1 MELYRFPFAQIKKVT
16 SQMPFPR
23 LTWAGLLVA
32 TLGWGF
38 LLAFPLLAPQEAT
51 GAASGDIHDPGR
63 FIVIFGE
70 NAVMTGFAL
79 ALLGALERVLT
90 LLGRNVSMAPAPSR
104 PGHRQNNNQVS
115 MPNQGH
121 SAHAPTAPF
130 LSQRFA
136 NELLAHRSSN
146 GGSSPRMS
154 DDGPPPRAPNDVITR
169 GALNGRDYVLFRDG
183 SVVVETLLGPRRFPS
198 IAEAQEFIGAN

>member
-1 MELYRFPFAQIKKVT
+1 MELNRFPFAQIKEVT

-51 GAASGDIHDPGR
+51 GVATGEFRDPGR

-90 LLGRNVSMAPAPSR
+90 LLSRSASTAPTQSR
-104 PGHRQNNNQVS
+104 PSQRQNAPVA
-115 MPNQGH
+115 MPSQGH
-121 SAHAPTAPF
+121 SSHAPTAPF

-136 NELLAHRSSN
+136 NELLAHRGPN
-146 GGSSPRMS
+146 GGSSHRMS